1 MGLACDNIKVSIIMT
16 TYNHAGYV
24 GQAIDSILAQETSF
38 SWELLIG
45 DDASADATAQIIQ
58 AYASKCRDRIIPV
71 IRKENIG
78 ASANFLDLLQRARGQ
93 YIATLEGDDIWTA
106 SDKLQKQVQ
115 YLDAHAQASACVHG
129 VLLIDRTGKT
139 LACQKLAWVRPR
151 KRFRLKNF
159 DGIRLPGH
167 ISSLLFR
174 RDLLRGEAMDRLL
187 RSHRQISDR
196 TIFLGLLT
204 KGEIFSFPQC
214 MSAYRILRENADENL
229 TKTIY
234 LSQNNRFLD
243 EMALFAK
250 MSNWLWEEYR
260 ISRPFA
266 RAKCGVVLSAL
277 WGRNHVTGDVFGYVR
292 KLLAISGSPGR
303 IVCCM
308 PLVTMQK
315 FVLRWMKTQQ

>member
-1 MGLACDNIKVSIIMT
+1 MT
-16 TYNHAGYV
+16 TYNHAGYI
-24 GQAIDSILAQETSF
+24 GQAIDSILAQKTSF

-45 DDASADATAQIIQ
+45 DDASTDATAQIIQ
-58 AYASKCRDRIIPV
+58 VYASKYRDRIIPV
-71 IRKENIG
+71 VRRKNIG
-78 ASANFLDLLQRARGQ
+78 ASGNFLDLLQRARGQ

-115 YLDAHAQASACVHG
+115 YLDAHVQASACVHG
-129 VLLIDRTGKT
+129 VLLIDRGGNALT
-139 LACQKLAWVRPR
+139 CQKLSWVRPR
-151 KRFRLKNF
+151 KCFRLKNF

-174 RDLLRGEAMDRLL
+174 RDLLRDEAMDRLL

-204 KGEIFSFPQC
+204 KGEIFSFTQC
-214 MSAYRILRENADENL
+214 MSAYRILRENSDGNL

-243 EMALFAK
+243 EMELFVK
-250 MSNWLWEEYR
+250 MSNWLWEECR
-260 ISRPFA
+260 ISKPFV

-277 WGRNHVTGDVFGYVR
+277 WGKNHVTDDVFGYVR
-292 KLLAISGSPGR
+292 KMLAISGVPGR

-308 PLVTMQK
+308 PFVAVQK
-315 FVLRWMKTQQ
+315 VVLRWTKIQQ